1 MLAVAAT
8 GAALACLSLASATVA
23 VVPAAIDL
31 PGGTSVPT
39 PSSTPQVNVPSVS
52 VGPVQTPSATVPSE
66 PLPSTGGDPP
76 PPTND
81 PPRGGSGSG
90 TPSSSGGS
98 SSGGAQSTSG
108 SSGSHTVRPL
118 RPRPGGGSTT
128 PGGDPSSHV
137 RTGGGRSGAGA
148 RSKGARHRAAGAF
161 GAAATPATGGLFGV
175 PGSGPPAAGLSSRPL
190 SRSAPLDVS
199 VRHALSS
206 VAHQVGR
213 FDPRVAIREATGWR
227 PSLVTMTLLVIAF
240 GLLVFASGSVAI
252 MRGGRDQRPAG

>member
-8 GAALACLSLASATVA
+8 GAALACLSVASATVA

-52 VGPVQTPSATVPSE
+52 VGPVQTPPESVPSE

-76 PPTND
+76 PPTSD

-90 TPSSSGGS
+90 GS
-98 SSGGAQSTSG
+98 SSGGAQTTSS

-118 RPRPGGGSTT
+118 RPRPGGGSTG
-128 PGGDPSSHV
+128 PGGEGSSHV
-137 RTGGGRSGAGA
+137 RIVGGRSGAGA
-148 RSKGARHRAAGAF
+148 HNTGARDRAPGALGAGTR
-161 GAAATPATGGLFGV
+161 ATAGLFGV
-175 PGSGPPAAGLSSRPL
+175 PGSAPPAAGLSSRPL

-206 VAHQVGR
+206 AAHQVAR

>member
-1 MLAVAAT
+1 MISAGILRRAMLAVAAT

-39 PSSTPQVNVPSVS
+39 PSS
-52 VGPVQTPSATVPSE
+52 
-66 PLPSTGGDPP
+66 
-76 PPTND
+76 
-81 PPRGGSGSG
+81 
-90 TPSSSGGS
+90 
-98 SSGGAQSTSG
+98 
-108 SSGSHTVRPL
+108 
-118 RPRPGGGSTT
+118 
-128 PGGDPSSHV
+128 HV
-137 RTGGGRSGAGA
+137 RTGGGGSGGGG
-148 RSKGARHRAAGAF
+148 RTTGARHRAAGAV
-161 GAAATPATGGLFGV
+161 GAAATPATGGLFGI

-206 VAHQVGR
+206 AAHQVGR

>member
-8 GAALACLSLASATVA
+8 GAALACLSVASATVA

-31 PGGTSVPT
+31 SGGTSVPT

-52 VGPVQTPSATVPSE
+52 VGPVQTPSASVPSE

-76 PPTND
+76 PPTSD

-90 TPSSSGGS
+90 GS
-98 SSGGAQSTSG
+98 SSGGAQTTSS

-118 RPRPGGGSTT
+118 RPRPGGGSTG
-128 PGGDPSSHV
+128 PGGEGSSHV
-137 RTGGGRSGAGA
+137 RIVGGRSGAGA
-148 RSKGARHRAAGAF
+148 HNTGARGRAPGAF
-161 GAAATPATGGLFGV
+161 GAGTRATAGLFGV
-175 PGSGPPAAGLSSRPL
+175 PGSAPPAAGLSSRPL

-206 VAHQVGR
+206 AAHQVAR
-213 FDPRVAIREATGWR
+213 FDPREAIREATGWR

-252 MRGGRDQRPAG
+252 MRGGRDQRPAA

>member
-8 GAALACLSLASATVA
+8 GAALACLSVASATVA

-31 PGGTSVPT
+31 SGGTSLPT

-52 VGPVQTPSATVPSE
+52 VGPVQTPPESVPSE

-76 PPTND
+76 PPTSD

-90 TPSSSGGS
+90 APSGSGGS
-98 SSGGAQSTSG
+98 SSGAQTTSS

-118 RPRPGGGSTT
+118 RPRPGGGSTG
-128 PGGDPSSHV
+128 PGGEGSSHV
-137 RTGGGRSGAGA
+137 RIVGGRSGAGA
-148 RSKGARHRAAGAF
+148 HNTGARDRAPGAF
-161 GAAATPATGGLFGV
+161 GAAGTRATAGLFGV
-175 PGSGPPAAGLSSRPL
+175 PGSAPPAAGLSSRPL

-206 VAHQVGR
+206 AAHQVAR

-252 MRGGRDQRPAG
+252 MRGGRDQRPAA